1 MDTVPFAPD
10 RSPALNRAHR
20 LAGARFSVDSS
31 RDDAEVG
38 VWMILRLFPPTR
50 HRFRKQMLERRRADA
65 QEALAQLE
73 LAQERFRTL
82 EATLDNRASV
92 VVVAAG
98 VVIAANLGQ
107 SSMASELAAL
117 IAVFG
122 AASAAITAVFSL
134 AYRGRHQ
141 LTSLRGIGALS
152 TVDLQERIQLAAM
165 ETSRAESAFRTR
177 QNFLVLA
184 YTLVAMAFLGLAYN
198 VVFET
203 IAT

>member
-1 MDTVPFAPD
+1 
-10 RSPALNRAHR
+10 
-20 LAGARFSVDSS
+20 
-31 RDDAEVG
+31 
-38 VWMILRLFPPTR
+38 MILRLFRPTR
-50 HRFRKQMLERRRADA
+50 RRFRSQMSERRRAEA

-122 AASAAITAVFSL
+122 AASAAIAAVFSL
-134 AYRGRHQ
+134 AYRGRQQ
-141 LTSLRGIGALS
+141 LTSLRGIGVLS
-152 TVDLQERIQLAAM
+152 TVDLRERIRVAAM

-177 QNFLVLA
+177 QYFLVLA
-184 YTLVAMAFLGLAYN
+184 YTLVAIAFLGLAYN
-198 VVFET
+198 FVFET
-203 IAT
+203 IAS